1 MTKENND
8 LMIRLTHAEKKALR
22 MLAAFGEISMTEH
35 IRREAIYD
43 LWEKYFPDVPLGSN
57 PITYVKK
64 VKGE

>member
-1 MTKENND
+1 MAKDND
-8 LMIRLTHAEKKALR
+8 LTIRLTHAEKKALR

-43 LWEKYFPDVPLGSN
+43 LWKKYFPDVPLGHN
-57 PITYVKK
+57 PITHEKK